1 MAQHSCLPVPY
12 EVPVLVMLLLPC
24 IVTGVELAINN
35 ETSDFKLTTRLGPA
49 LSLSCAIQ
57 NNSQEE
63 QLIWYRG
70 DGAVD
75 LKDGNQMNASHLC
88 LSPVTE
94 TDNGVAFTCKLKRD
108 QSIQVSVILDVQF
121 RPILSGK
128 DSLRAE
134 EESDVTLICN
144 VKSNPQAQVAWYK
157 DNIVLTLEAKRHQI
171 HQTSEVSKLSITKAQ
186 KSDMGVYTCVANSSL
201 GEDRKDFHLVIED
214 KKPVFP
220 IEAIAAA
227 AVVVLL
233 TIVFGVV
240 AQREKILKCF
250 VKKNET
256 PSETAL

>member
-1 MAQHSCLPVPY
+1 MPPTKPCNV
-12 EVPVLVMLLLPC
+12 VMEDVTRICRILLQIELKASFPSSFS
-24 IVTGVELAINN
+24 GVELAINN
-35 ETSDFKLTTRLGPA
+35 KTSDFTLTTTLGPA

-108 QSIQVSVILDVQF
+108 QSIQVSVLLDVQF

-128 DSLRAE
+128 DSLQAE

-144 VKSNPQAQVAWYK
+144 VKSNPQAQVAWRK
-157 DNIVLTLEAKRHQI
+157 DNAVLTLEAKRHQI

-186 KSDMGVYTCVANSSL
+186 KSDMGLYTCVANSSL
-201 GEDRKDFHLVIED
+201 GEERKDFRLVIEGND
-214 KKPVFP
+214 RASC
-220 IEAIAAA
+220 IR
-227 AVVVLL
+227 VLL
-233 TIVFGVV
+233 SFLK
-240 AQREKILKCF
+240 AMIL
-250 VKKNET
+250 E
-256 PSETAL
+256 